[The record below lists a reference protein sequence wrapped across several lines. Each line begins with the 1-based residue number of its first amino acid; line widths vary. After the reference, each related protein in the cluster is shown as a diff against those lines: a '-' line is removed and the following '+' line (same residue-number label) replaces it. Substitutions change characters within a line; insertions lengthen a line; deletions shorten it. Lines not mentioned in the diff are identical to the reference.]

1 MTVRAALR
9 DLGATPTVFEA
20 DSPQRRVELR
30 RLPEVMP
37 SMAWRGAFRDEA
49 PQAGSHAY
57 WIRVR
62 QADGALAWSTPI
74 FVTLEP

>member
-1 MTVRAALR
+1 
-9 DLGATPTVFEA
+9 
-20 DSPQRRVELR
+20 LR